1 MNKAYCYKQPDSK
14 LTVSDKSDH
23 IIVGEYYD
31 CIEYTFGN
39 HFYID
44 LIDPNNPNHSILCI
58 RQEDFHKWFLTHA
71 EWRQL
76 RINQILEDE

>member
-1 MNKAYCYKQPDSK
+1 MNKAYCYKQPEFGKKIFDN
-14 LTVSDKSDH
+14 

-31 CIEYTFGN
+31 YIEYTFGN

-44 LIDPNNPNHSILCI
+44 LIDSNDPNHRILCI
-58 RQEDFHKWFLTHA
+58 LLEDFHKWFLTHA